1 MKGPLR
7 AALSIPCSSPPDPR
21 VATVSPPVIHALHE
35 NPGDH
40 FLLTLTRTV
49 RYKCQNFVLYFSGG
63 ETSMSLVEQ
72 IKAKAKSNLKTVVLP
87 ESYDERMLFAAQQVM
102 EQGLARI
109 VILGNLDE
117 VRSAAAAKGVNLS
130 GVEIIDPMTAPKLPA
145 YIDDLVELRKSKGLT
160 REDAE
165 KLLTAKDN
173 LYFAGMMVRKGDADG
188 EVAGATGTTGDV
200 LRAAFQTVGTAPG
213 IKTVS
218 SFFLMITKTPSF
230 GENGILLFADCAVNP
245 NPDAQALGE
254 IAVATARNCKS
265 FLDVPGRVAMLSFS
279 TKGSASHPD
288 ADKVLK
294 ALEIA
299 KGIDPSLQI
308 DGELQADAALLPKVG
323 EKKAPGSTVAGKA
336 NVLIFPDLDAGNIA
350 YKLVER
356 VAGAE
361 ALGPI
366 IQGLAKPVNDLS
378 RGCSVEDIVNVVAI
392 TAVQSQG

>member
-1 MKGPLR
+1 
-7 AALSIPCSSPPDPR
+7 
-21 VATVSPPVIHALHE
+21 
-35 NPGDH
+35 
-40 FLLTLTRTV
+40 
-49 RYKCQNFVLYFSGG
+49 
-63 ETSMSLVEQ
+63 MSLVDQ
-72 IKAKAKSNLKTVVLP
+72 IKSKARNNLKTVVLP
-87 ESYDERMLFAAQQVM
+87 ESYDERMLFAAQQIV

-109 VILGNLDE
+109 VILGNHDE
-117 VRSAAAAKGVNLS
+117 VTAVASAKGVSLA
-130 GVEIIDPMTAPKLPA
+130 GVEIIEPATALRLGA
-145 YIDDLVELRKSKGLT
+145 YVDELVELRKSKGLT
-160 REDAE
+160 REDAT

-173 LYFAGMMVRKGDADG
+173 LYFAGMMVRTGDADG

-218 SFFLMITKTPSF
+218 SFFLMVTKTPSF

-245 NPDAQALGE
+245 NPDAQALAE
-254 IAVATARNCKS
+254 IAVATARNCSS
-265 FLDVPGRVAMLSFS
+265 FLDVPARVAMLSFS
-279 TKGSASHPD
+279 TKGSAKHD
-288 ADKVLK
+288 DVDKVLK

-299 KGIDPSLQI
+299 KGIEPGLQI

-361 ALGPI
+361 AIGPV
-366 IQGLAKPVNDLS
+366 IQGLAKPINDLS
-378 RGCSVEDIVNVVAI
+378 RGCSVDDIVNVVAI
-392 TAVQSQG
+392 TAVQAQ